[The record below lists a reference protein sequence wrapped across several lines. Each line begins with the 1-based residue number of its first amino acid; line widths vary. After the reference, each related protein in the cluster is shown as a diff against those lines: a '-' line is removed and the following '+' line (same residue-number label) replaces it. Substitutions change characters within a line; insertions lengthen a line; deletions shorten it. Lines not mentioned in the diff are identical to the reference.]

1 MRIPHEIAAYV
12 LLFVP
17 PHATFVGILQIKA
30 SHLSKQAAGVFES
43 LTHVLPHAQPRISV
57 MPGSVISDKADKQTA
72 VDRYRSHSSP
82 IPLRE
87 SSPLRTYSLCNPF
100 PAFLT
105 RKVTSSLHPLL
116 WGFLALSN
124 KLVHLTMIAPAVD
137 QYGMTSRSRIPRAE
151 STTKTLPQ
159 CHEDTKEI

>member
-1 MRIPHEIAAYV
+1 M
-12 LLFVP
+12 
-17 PHATFVGILQIKA
+17 
-30 SHLSKQAAGVFES
+30 
-43 LTHVLPHAQPRISV
+43 LPHAQPRISV

-159 CHEDTKEI
+159 CHEDSTEIWFFGKPGLLIVRPSCCPLREMPASCVRYN